1 MILTEKVIKLV
12 FAKLRRKG
20 GIDMLKNVNP
30 LNREPENMSTAAYR
44 CACVC
49 YTTAGHTSPS
59 VTAALPVTEDCGCKI
74 AKVEITK
81 IVWQIMELRIDLAVH
96 TTKFKN

>member
-59 VTAALPVTEDCGCKI
+59 VTAALPVTEDCGCNCQSGNYPNRV
-74 AKVEITK
+74 ANYGAAYRSSGTY
-81 IVWQIMELRIDLAVH
+81 H
-96 TTKFKN
+96 